1 VENFSINIVDTGLIT
16 LLILSAITGLIL
28 GFVRSGLFVM
38 SWLGAATTTFIF
50 FPHVK
55 PYSRQYIEHD
65 FFADITAGLIV
76 FIITLVIFFLISSVV
91 GGWVRNSRLN
101 ALDRSLGMLA
111 GIITSSIIIAG
122 GYILV
127 ERIWPIKKQPIW
139 MLEAKAVPL
148 VRKGAEALKS
158 LLPDQ
163 FQVQAT
169 KVIRSKAS
177 GTRKLIEKEA
187 YERFIRPN
195 YKKKNTL
202 DRTGYDTKE
211 RRGIENL
218 LNKTQ

>member
-1 VENFSINIVDTGLIT
+1 VENFSINIVDTGLII
-16 LLILSAITGLIL
+16 LLVLSAITGLIL

-38 SWLGAATTTFIF
+38 SWLGAAITTFIF
-50 FPHVK
+50 FPYVK
-55 PYSRQYIEHD
+55 PYSRQYIEHH
-65 FFADITAGLIV
+65 FFADITAGLII

-111 GIITSSIIIAG
+111 GIITSGIIMAG

-127 ERIWPIKKQPIW
+127 ERIWPLKKQPIW
-139 MLEAKAVPL
+139 ILEAKALPL
-148 VRKGAEALKS
+148 VRKGAQALNN
-158 LLPDQ
+158 LLPEQ

-169 KVIRSKAS
+169 RVMRSKAS
-177 GTRKLIEKEA
+177 GTRKLIEREA

-195 YKKKNTL
+195 YKKPNTL
-202 DRTGYDTKE
+202 DRSGYDKKE

-218 LNKTQ
+218 LNRTQ